1 MIRIWL
7 IAMLAA
13 ALLAVIRSY
22 DLLHATGLLH
32 SCSTIAAPAGRHGS
46 WHSCHKGLLNG
57 RADLSHNSCRRRGQD
72 GSVEYWSCPAK
83 VESAPTG

>member
-13 ALLAVIRSY
+13 ALLVVARNT

-32 SCSTIAAPAGRHGS
+32 SCSTVPAPAGRHGS
-46 WHSCHKGLLNG
+46 WRWCRAGLLDG
-57 RADLSHNSCRRRGQD
+57 RPNLSGEACHSEGRT
-72 GSVEYWSCPAK
+72 GSREYWQCPARLR
-83 VESAPTG
+83 

>member
-13 ALLAVIRSY
+13 ALLVVARNT

-32 SCSTIAAPAGRHGS
+32 SCSTVSAPSGRHGS
-46 WHSCHKGLLNG
+46 WHSCRKGLLNG
-57 RADLSHNSCRRRGQD
+57 RADLSKQACHSEGRA
-72 GSVEYWSCPAK
+72 GSREYWRCPARLR
-83 VESAPTG
+83 

>member
-13 ALLAVIRSY
+13 ALLMVVRST

-32 SCSTIAAPAGRHGS
+32 SCSTIPAPSGRHGS
-46 WHSCHKGLLNG
+46 WRSCRKGLLDG
-57 RADLSHNSCRRRGQD
+57 RADLSRQACHSE
-72 GSVEYWSCPAK
+72 GSTGSHEYWRCPARLR
-83 VESAPTG
+83 

>member
-13 ALLAVIRSY
+13 ALLMVARST

-32 SCSTIAAPAGRHGS
+32 SCSTIPAPAGRHGH
-46 WHSCHKGLLNG
+46 WHSCRKGLLDG
-57 RADLSHNSCRRRGQD
+57 RADLSNQACHSEGRT
-72 GSVEYWSCPAK
+72 GSREYWRCPARLR
-83 VESAPTG
+83 